1 MSLNNLRVSAK
12 LGAAFALLA
21 ALMLSMG
28 VFALFELNDANERL
42 ETVVNQN
49 NYRTEHANDLSQSV
63 HIVARVMRTIALL
76 DDPAARDKEYEK
88 IADARVNYVESWQA
102 LEKIPAS
109 GKGIELRGAMQT
121 AREKTVPLNDRVIEL
136 AKSDNRQ
143 EATALLLKEAGPAA
157 QAWQNAI
164 EAYLDYVKADSK
176 RYFDEAEAA
185 HSLAMTLMIA
195 CMLVA
200 SIAAACM
207 GWLISRNITQ
217 RLALGVQ
224 ASERLARGQLNVPTT
239 AHGRDE
245 LAQLLGTIE
254 RTRLSLVQTVS
265 EVRANAEAVAS
276 ASAQIAQGNTD
287 LSSRTEQQ
295 ASAIQQT
302 AATMEQL
309 GTTVRNN
316 AESAQLADE
325 MAREAAAVTDRSNA
339 VMGQVTEAMGK
350 IDLAAKRIAD
360 ILSTI
365 DGIAFQTNILA
376 LNASV
381 EAARAGEQGR
391 GFAVVATEVRAL
403 AGRCANAAREIK
415 GLVAQSTEST
425 SEGSTLVGQ
434 AGSTL
439 SEVAVAVR
447 RVTELLSE
455 ISSASRQQSDG
466 VAQVGEAVQSMDSA
480 TQQNAA
486 LVEESAA
493 AAESLRAQA
502 DSLVQAVSVF
512 VVDHRLHAM
521 PHA

>member
-1 MSLNNLRVSAK
+1 LNNLRVGAK
-12 LGAAFALLA
+12 LGCAFALLA
-21 ALMLSMG
+21 ALMLSLG
-28 VFALFELNDANERL
+28 AFALYELNAANDRL
-42 ETVVNQN
+42 EVVVTQN

-63 HIVARVMRTIALL
+63 HIVARVIRTIALL
-76 DDPAARDKEYEK
+76 DDVERREREYEK
-88 IADARVNYVESWQA
+88 VAAARVKYLKAWQA
-102 LEKIPAS
+102 LEKLPAS
-109 GKGIELRGAMQT
+109 GEGATLRNAIQ
-121 AREKTVPLNDRVIEL
+121 AKREATMPLNDRVIQL
-136 AKSDNRQ
+136 AKEGDRSAVI
-143 EATALLLKEAGPAA
+143 ELLLTQAGPSA
-157 QAWQNAI
+157 QAWQDAI

-176 RYFDEAEAA
+176 RFFEEAEEA
-185 HSLAMTLMIA
+185 HDRAIKLMIA
-195 CMLVA
+195 CML
-200 SIAAACM
+200 AALLAAGFM
-207 GWLISRNITQ
+207 GWTFSRNITT
-217 RLALGVQ
+217 RLDEGVK
-224 ASERLARGQLNVPTT
+224 ASERIARGQLNLATEVS
-239 AHGRDE
+239 GRDE
-245 LAQLLGTIE
+245 LAQLLRAIEGT
-254 RTRLSLVQTVS
+254 RVSLIRTVS
-265 EVRANAEAVAS
+265 EVRSNAEAVAS

-339 VMGQVTEAMGK
+339 VMGQVTEAMGR

-425 SEGSTLVGQ
+425 SEGSMLVGQ

-512 VVDHRLHAM
+512 VVDHRLHAV